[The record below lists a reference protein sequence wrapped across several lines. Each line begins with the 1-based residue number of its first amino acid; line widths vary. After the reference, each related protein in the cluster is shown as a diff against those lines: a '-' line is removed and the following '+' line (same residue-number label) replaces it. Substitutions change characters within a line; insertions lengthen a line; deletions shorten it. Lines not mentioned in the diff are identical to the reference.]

1 MSRANA
7 IHRAHNQYAGT
18 PEWYTPPWLLAR
30 VADFYGGGY
39 FDPCPASGGVIR
51 ENGLMLSW
59 AGQRVFCNPP
69 YGRLIVPWIVKAM
82 MEPVDELILLV
93 PAYTDTKWFRPLFD
107 YPICF
112 MRGRVSFLKHGQK
125 MEHAPHASVLVY
137 RGPAKRL
144 PAFVEAFADLGPITR
159 TYAPC
164 RVALPQPALFAEA
177 V

>member
-1 MSRANA
+1 MSRQ
-7 IHRAHNQYAGT
+7 RAVQRAMNRHTHT
-18 PEWYTPPWLLAR
+18 PEWYTPRWLLDR
-30 VADFYGGGY
+30 VRAFYGGAY

-51 ENGLMLSW
+51 ENGLTLSW
-59 AGQRVFCNPP
+59 ARQRVYCNPP
-69 YGRLIVPWIVKAM
+69 YGRLIVPWIAKSVT
-82 MEPVDELILLV
+82 EPVAELLLLV

-112 MRGRVSFLKHGQK
+112 MRGRVSFERLGEQLAP
-125 MEHAPHASVLVY
+125 APHASVLVY
-137 RGPAKRL
+137 RGPTHRL

-164 RVALPQPALFAEA
+164 RVVLPQPALFAEA